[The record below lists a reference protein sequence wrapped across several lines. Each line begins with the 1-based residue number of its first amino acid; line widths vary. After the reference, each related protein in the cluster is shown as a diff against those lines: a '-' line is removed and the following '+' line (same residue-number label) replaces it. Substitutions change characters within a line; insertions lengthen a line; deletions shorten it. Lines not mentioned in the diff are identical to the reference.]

1 MKKLIEIPVL
11 LAPRSIPEQHG
22 SPKKAIR
29 QVVSCLL
36 LLTPLMATAQ
46 PSFGD
51 SGFESIAVTP
61 GNFVQAP
68 SSPVWSF
75 TNISNNA
82 SGVANGNGSWGTGG
96 NSGQKYAYVQRG
108 AQLSQTVNGFVPGR
122 QYEVRYAMTR
132 RSGSVGGNDPN
143 RIGVQIDGTTV
154 STVDTI
160 NDSRWR
166 TMKSPT
172 FTAASSSINFRWQ
185 GLLGDDRTSLFDDF
199 QVVEAAP
206 RVGVLADGNFEVANY
221 LPSGWSYNP
230 GPILGSDWTFTNQSN
245 SLRSGTASVG
255 SPWGNSAASGTHFAF
270 IQQAGVLSQTLTNLH
285 IGTTYYVKFSH
296 NRRTDNP
303 GHRLRVLVNGSEVLA
318 STEAPSSWTARTS
331 MGFVATSST
340 MSLAFVGS
348 SPNSGDTTS
357 LVDNVQVVP
366 EPSVIATMLT
376 GCIALAARRKK
387 SKSKSS

>member
-1 MKKLIEIPVL
+1 MKNRKDIPVL
-11 LAPRSIPEQHG
+11 LAPLFVQEQVHSVRG
-22 SPKKAIR
+22 AIR
-29 QVVSCLL
+29 LGACGLL
-36 LLTPLMATAQ
+36 LVAPLLAAAH
-46 PSFGD
+46 PVFGD
-51 SGFESIAVTP
+51 SGFEGIAVTP

-75 TNISNNA
+75 TNVSNNA
-82 SGVANGNGSWGTGG
+82 SGVANGSGSWGTGG

-154 STVDTI
+154 STVETI

-166 TMKSPT
+166 TMKTPA
-172 FTAASSSINFRWQ
+172 FTATGSSMNFRWQ
-185 GLLGDDRTSLFDDF
+185 GLSGDDRTSLFDDF
-199 QVVEAAP
+199 QVVEASP
-206 RVGVLADGNFEVANY
+206 RIGVLADGDFEVANY

-230 GPILGSDWTFTNQSN
+230 GPILGSDWTFTNQN
-245 SLRSGTASVG
+245 NTLKSGTASVG
-255 SPWGNSAASGTHFAF
+255 SPWGNSAATGRHFAF

-303 GHRLRVLVNGSEVLA
+303 GHRLRVLVNGIEVLA
-318 STEAPSSWTARTS
+318 STEAPPTWTARTS
-331 MGFVATSST
+331 LGFVATSST
-340 MSLAFVGS
+340 MSLSFVGS

-366 EPSVIATMLT
+366 EPSVLATLLA
-376 GCIALAARRKK
+376 GCVALNARRKK
-387 SKSKSS
+387 SRSR